1 MSYLSS
7 SFQGNLGKK
16 LDLVPAFKEYFFVLQ
31 PHKLSFYSGQSQRE
45 SKGEVKLD
53 AQCRVES
60 VKGSGKFRFLQIFIF
75 FNFLYNE
82 IHWKPPIR

>member
-1 MSYLSS
+1 M
-7 SFQGNLGKK
+7 
-16 LDLVPAFKEYFFVLQ
+16 PAFKEYFFVLQ

-60 VKGSGKFRFLQIFIF
+60 VKGGRVFRR
-75 FNFLYNE
+75 
-82 IHWKPPIR
+82 KS